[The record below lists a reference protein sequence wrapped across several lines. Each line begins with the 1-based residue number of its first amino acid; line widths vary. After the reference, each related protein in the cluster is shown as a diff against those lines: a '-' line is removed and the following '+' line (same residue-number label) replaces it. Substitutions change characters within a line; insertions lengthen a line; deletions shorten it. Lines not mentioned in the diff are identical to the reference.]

1 MALVLVDETAINR
14 KVLYKLYADTEG
26 KATIISR
33 EI

>member
-26 KATIISR
+26 KAIL
-33 EI
+33 